1 MQSVEKNKT
10 QSTSKTITSTE
21 RPDDFEKN
29 SKKLKKNPAETNAEN
44 TGGQTQNTFTEV
56 TDEIEESVKNSPS
69 MQSVEKNKT
78 QSTSKTIT
86 STERPDD
93 FEKNQKD
100 QNMTFQKTLNYLMV
114 VNKKQPK

>member
-1 MQSVEKNKT
+1 
-10 QSTSKTITSTE
+10 
-21 RPDDFEKN
+21 
-29 SKKLKKNPAETNAEN
+29 
-44 TGGQTQNTFTEV
+44 
-56 TDEIEESVKNSPS
+56 